1 MITLDIEDKP
11 ELYVATFLDPQ
22 YKDCYF
28 EDETTVE
35 KAKKIV
41 LDEMVKIAEKN
52 SATDV
57 TVETEN
63 NPSTS
68 NTFTFKDAMNSFK
81 AKRIKLDDKSNNNIR
96 AAASKGNKNFYT

>member
-22 YKDCYF
+22 FKDCYF

-41 LDEMVKIAEKN
+41 LDEIIKIAEKN
-52 SATDV
+52 ATTDV
-57 TVETEN
+57 DVNNEN
-63 NPSTS
+63 IPSTS
-68 NTFTFKDAMNSFK
+68 NNSTFKDAMNSFK
-81 AKRIKLDDKSNNNIR
+81 AKRFKLDGQSNNIR
-96 AAASKGNKNFYT
+96 LAARQGKQNT